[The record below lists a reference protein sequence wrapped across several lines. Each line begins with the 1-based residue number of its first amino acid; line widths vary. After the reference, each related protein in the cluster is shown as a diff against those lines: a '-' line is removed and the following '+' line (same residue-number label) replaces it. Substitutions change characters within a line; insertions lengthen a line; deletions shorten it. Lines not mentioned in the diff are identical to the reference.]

1 MAIQSL
7 DQFGAWN
14 LTKRLDCFVG
24 PLCDPPRND
33 ILPTRLRHSHARAGF
48 TLVEMLIS
56 VSLAAMLTLAAL
68 SAFVF
73 TLRGERSLANYSEMN
88 ARARLVLEQM
98 GRDFR
103 SAGDVPA
110 GSFNST
116 SVLLKLP
123 TDSSATA
130 WQDVTW
136 TYNSSAKT
144 VTRTVG
150 GVGTVYATDVTSFV
164 FTYYNT
170 AGVAP
175 GNDVELKQIQLS
187 MRLLRQVQ
195 SAATSELIMSAQY
208 TLRAKSTTS

>member
-1 MAIQSL
+1 MPA
-7 DQFGAWN
+7 
-14 LTKRLDCFVG
+14 G
-24 PLCDPPRND
+24 PTPEPPR
-33 ILPTRLRHSHARAGF
+33 TRRGF
-48 TLVEMLIS
+48 TLVEVLIS
-56 VSLAAMLTLAAL
+56 ITLAAL
-68 SAFVF
+68 LMLAAMTSFLF

-88 ARARLVLEQM
+88 ARARQVLDKM

-103 SAGDVPA
+103 MAGDVPA
-110 GSFNST
+110 GGFTSS
-116 SVLLKLP
+116 SVLIKVP
-123 TDSSATA
+123 TDSTATA

-136 TYNSSAKT
+136 AYHATAKT

-150 GVGTVYATDVTSFV
+150 GVSTIYATDVTSFV

-187 MRLLRQVQ
+187 MRLYRTVQ
-195 SAATSELIMSAQY
+195 SAATSEYVTSAQF

>member
-1 MAIQSL
+1 MPA
-7 DQFGAWN
+7 
-14 LTKRLDCFVG
+14 G
-24 PLCDPPRND
+24 PTCKCCGPRG
-33 ILPTRLRHSHARAGF
+33 GF
-48 TLVEMLIS
+48 TLVEVLIS
-56 VSLAAMLTLAAL
+56 VTLAAMLMLAAL
-68 SAFVF
+68 TSFLF

-88 ARARLVLEQM
+88 AKARMLLDKI

-103 SAGDVPA
+103 MAGDVPA
-110 GSFNST
+110 GGFNSS
-116 SVLLKLP
+116 SVLIKVP
-123 TDSSATA
+123 TDSSATT

-136 TYNSSAKT
+136 SYNATAGT

-150 GVGTVYATDVTSFV
+150 GVGTIYATNVTSFV

-187 MRLLRQVQ
+187 MRLLRTVQ
-195 SAATSELIMSAQY
+195 SAATSEYVTSAQF